1 MAAVTGGEHTH
12 TRSPLISC
20 LRSSMAGLRE
30 AGLATGFPQTRAEAT
45 MLASPASP
53 KAAAGWL
60 GKLAVSANAS
70 GQGRRR
76 VNSAQ
81 RARRRVEEGDGRRE
95 DGRGRR
101 PPWVSNAAENA
112 RKGGRRWR
120 RGLLSKKGTMS
131 REEAGSRRS

>member
-20 LRSSMAGLRE
+20 LRSSMAGLSE

-101 PPWVSNAAENA
+101 QPWVSNTAEKA
-112 RKGGRRWR
+112 LERETGG
-120 RGLLSKKGTMS
+120 GDEGC
-131 REEAGSRRS
+131 